1 MKYLF
6 GKIEDQ
12 HLEVIRKEF
21 MILGYEMKH
30 LNSEE
35 ILVEKYNSVEDNR
48 MFRNQEDLLKL
59 KHIICEELDID
70 NIMLPGTCIREK
82 KYAMA
87 RHIFYAILRADKH
100 SSLEEI
106 GKLWGMPKNHAT
118 VVNSTKV
125 IDFTIFT
132 KDWEYYPRL
141 QNVLKRIG
149 MHESLLILK
158 KNK

>member
-6 GKIEDQ
+6 GKIQDQ

-35 ILVEKYNSVEDNR
+35 ILVEKYNPVEDKR
-48 MFRNQEDLLKL
+48 MFKNQEDLLKL

-70 NIMLPGTCIREK
+70 DISLPGTSIREK
-82 KYAMA
+82 KYTMA
-87 RHIFYAILRADKH
+87 RHIFYSILRADKH
-100 SSLEEI
+100 ASLDEI
-106 GKLWGMPKNHAT
+106 GKLWGVPRDHAT
-118 VVNSTKV
+118 ILNATRV

-132 KDWEYYPRL
+132 KDWEYYPPL
-141 QNVLKRIG
+141 QSILQKIG
-149 MHESLLILK
+149 MDESLLILK